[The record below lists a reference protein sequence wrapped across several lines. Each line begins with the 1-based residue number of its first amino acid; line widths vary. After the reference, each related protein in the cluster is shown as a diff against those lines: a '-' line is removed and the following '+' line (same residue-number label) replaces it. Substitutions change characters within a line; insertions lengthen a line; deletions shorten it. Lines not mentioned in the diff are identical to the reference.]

1 MTAHLCADEALFQV
15 MRLDQA
21 EGPSSRDIQDLRKW
35 LIRPSM
41 GNNFLIGAEALTWD
55 EVNNGDF
62 ISPRVG
68 TPDKF
73 NSLLTGS
80 ILDAYHWA
88 YGHRKEASQNLSMLI
103 VCRTNADQYQ
113 NQDSRMQD
121 LGNNLRVYDDKKIT
135 VVADAL
141 AAVISSLLPTVMIL
155 VLFFVHDMLWR
166 LGLLII
172 FTAIFSASITV
183 FTNAKKIE
191 VYSATAAFAAVEVV
205 FIGSTSSTG

>member
-1 MTAHLCADEALFQV
+1 
-15 MRLDQA
+15 
-21 EGPSSRDIQDLRKW
+21 
-35 LIRPSM
+35 
-41 GNNFLIGAEALTWD
+41 
-55 EVNNGDF
+55 
-62 ISPRVG
+62 
-68 TPDKF
+68 
-73 NSLLTGS
+73 
-80 ILDAYHWA
+80 
-88 YGHRKEASQNLSMLI
+88 
-103 VCRTNADQYQ
+103 
-113 NQDSRMQD
+113 MQD

-205 FIGSTSSTG
+205 FIGSTSSAG